1 MRYILI
7 IFAFLQSFPREYAQ
21 CSCTSSGC
29 GTDYDLCGLSFN
41 SLVNLTHG
49 LIPPSTGTFNPVHV
63 AGTDVH
69 RFSFTG
75 SSSSTTSYYTMDTAI
90 KNAALDFTDN
100 FSVSVWIKCNDN
112 SRTSQY
118 VFSFDNDTA
127 PNTDGRRA
135 FTWRLRENRFTL
147 FYTRDRLPSLPPGQA
162 DLGVYSRVGLS
173 FFFQSAV
180 IPTGSMYDSQWHFYK
195 LDISYPSIKLFV
207 DGYVHYATEGH
218 YYTAEGFNSN
228 GFERLTRITDG
239 SGTYDMPARLSV
251 KINKADIVGRIG
263 GSSRFLSYGFN
274 GELRLLFMTSLMNN
288 SQYTCLASCGNS
300 LIPSGYTP
308 GTGDVFNN
316 TIGSFTNIFYQP
328 VSRTL
333 YFTNN
338 GGTPSEYT
346 AFVRNISFHTNGHL
360 PAQTVANMGEGR
372 RIELQVI

>member
-1 MRYILI
+1 M
-7 IFAFLQSFPREYAQ
+7 
-21 CSCTSSGC
+21 
-29 GTDYDLCGLSFN
+29 
-41 SLVNLTHG
+41 
-49 LIPPSTGTFNPVHV
+49 
-63 AGTDVH
+63 
-69 RFSFTG
+69 
-75 SSSSTTSYYTMDTAI
+75 
-90 KNAALDFTDN
+90 K
-100 FSVSVWIKCNDN
+100 
-112 SRTSQY
+112 
-118 VFSFDNDTA
+118 
-127 PNTDGRRA
+127 
-135 FTWRLRENRFTL
+135 NRFTL
-147 FYTRDRLPSLPPGQA
+147 FYTRDRLPNLPSGQA

-218 YYTAEGFNSN
+218 YYDAEGFNGN

-239 SGTYDMPARLSV
+239 SGAYDMPARLSV
-251 KINKADIVGRIG
+251 KTNKADIVGRIG
-263 GSSRFLSYGFN
+263 GSSRFLTYSFN

-360 PAQTVANMGEGR
+360 PAQTVTNMGEGR